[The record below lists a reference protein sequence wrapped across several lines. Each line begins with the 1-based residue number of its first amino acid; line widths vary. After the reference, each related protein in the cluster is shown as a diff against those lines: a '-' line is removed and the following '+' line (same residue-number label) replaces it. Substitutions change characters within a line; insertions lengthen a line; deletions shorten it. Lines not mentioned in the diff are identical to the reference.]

1 MFSSRLGAAG
11 ACTAGVTDY
20 DQQQC
25 PPIARFGLTIL
36 FEKST
41 IPCKTVE

>member
-1 MFSSRLGAAG
+1 MFSSRLDTAG
-11 ACTAGVTDY
+11 ACTAGLTDY

-36 FEKST
+36 FEENT
-41 IPCKTVE
+41 IPSKIVE